1 MNRIQTILL
10 GTLAAVA
17 LVGCESEQSRL
28 DEHHFDNRLYINA
41 SSAVDEIL
49 VKPTAESALIERTLS
64 VGVAL
69 KASEKITGTL
79 VADNSLIDKYKA
91 IYHNDEVLPLPEGTC
106 TIENADVSIEQGA
119 VSSAKAKISFSR
131 VDTLDRETVYVQPV
145 ALRSVKG
152 IEVLGSKTEVY
163 YVFKGAALIN
173 VVADMAQNRAYPDF
187 NDDPTFNNLSEF
199 TMECL
204 VNFNKFG
211 RTISSIMGIEGNFLL
226 RAGDAGVPD
235 NQLQVASSKNL
246 TSSDL
251 QFETGRWYHVAMV
264 FKGGNVTVYLDGK
277 NKLEG
282 NCGKSSVNLGAKH
295 TDTEASSRCFWIGYS
310 YANDRYM
317 DGKIAEAR
325 IWNRALSADE
335 INAPSHF
342 YSVDP
347 SSDGLIAYWK
357 FDEGAGATIKDYAG
371 SHNLTCDKVPTWNK
385 VSLP

>member
-1 MNRIQTILL
+1 MNKIQTILL

-28 DEHHFDNRLYINA
+28 DEHHFDNRLYINT

-49 VKPTAESALIERTLS
+49 VKPTAESAFIERTLS

-69 KASEKITGTL
+69 KASERITGTF
-79 VADNSLIDKYKA
+79 VADNGLIDKYKA
-91 IYHNDEVLPLPEGTC
+91 LYHNDEVLPLPEGTC
-106 TIENADVSIEQGA
+106 TIENAEVSIEQGS
-119 VSSAKAKISFSR
+119 VSSAKANISFSHL
-131 VDTLDRETVYVQPV
+131 DALDRESVYVQPV

-152 IEVLGSKTEVY
+152 IEVLESKTEVY

-173 VVADMAQNRAYPDF
+173 VVADMAENRAYPDF
-187 NDDPTFNNLSEF
+187 DNDAAFNNLSEF

-226 RAGDAGVPD
+226 RVGDAGVPD
-235 NQLQVASSKNL
+235 NQLQVASSRNL

-251 QFETGRWYHVAMV
+251 QFETGKWYHVAVV
-264 FKGGNVTVYLDGK
+264 FKGGNVTVYFNGK
-277 NKLEG
+277 NCLEG
-282 NCGKSSVNLGAKH
+282 NCGKGSVGFGAKH
-295 TDTEASSRCFWIGYS
+295 TDTEESSRCFWIGYS
-310 YANDRYM
+310 YAKDRYM

-325 IWNRALSADE
+325 IWNRALGADE
-335 INAPSHF
+335 INAPTHF
-342 YSVDP
+342 YAVDP
-347 SSDGLIAYWK
+347 ASDGLIAYWK

-371 SHNLTCDKVPTWNK
+371 SHDLTCDKTPTWNK